1 MFILQPFQGLLFFN
15 QAIKIKFNCIEN
27 FVVCHAAGHEI
38 KLAHVFSS
46 AAVQN
51 KIQPFFLTLAVPRNY
66 KNSNGEY
73 DTDFLD
79 CTLWSA
85 VAESTSEYCET
96 GDMIGIKGRLQTRV
110 VETPEG
116 TKRKKTEIIAEKV
129 TFLTSN
135 PQRRKSESSVEEL
148 SEDQEEKVEE

>member
-1 MFILQPFQGLLFFN
+1 MVN
-15 QAIKIKFNCIEN
+15 QIVLVGRIARTPETRITEN
-27 FVVCHAAGHEI
+27 G
-38 KLAHVFSS
+38 K
-46 AAVQN
+46 
-51 KIQPFFLTLAVPRNY
+51 KMTTLTLAVPRNY

>member
-1 MFILQPFQGLLFFN
+1 MVN
-15 QAIKIKFNCIEN
+15 QIVLVGRIARTLETRITEN
-27 FVVCHAAGHEI
+27 GKKMAT
-38 KLAHVFSS
+38 
-46 AAVQN
+46 
-51 KIQPFFLTLAVPRNY
+51 LTLAVPRNY

>member
-1 MFILQPFQGLLFFN
+1 MVN
-15 QAIKIKFNCIEN
+15 QIVLVGRIARTSETRITEN
-27 FVVCHAAGHEI
+27 GKKMAT
-38 KLAHVFSS
+38 
-46 AAVQN
+46 
-51 KIQPFFLTLAVPRNY
+51 LTLAVPRNY